1 MDLIMQWKI
10 TTFCKTYIFI
20 KNLIITHYNNFEFVT
35 HYHNPSLGLTTKAR
49 ACKVACQKEAQE
61 SHFMILGMQKIVK
74 EWTFTL
80 LSEFP
85 FWELESQWTSE
96 FS

>member
-1 MDLIMQWKI
+1 MFQVLMDLIMQWKI

-35 HYHNPSLGLTTKAR
+35 HCHNPSLGLTTKAR

-61 SHFMILGMQKIVK
+61 SHFMLLGMQKIVK
-74 EWTFTL
+74 E
-80 LSEFP
+80 
-85 FWELESQWTSE
+85 
-96 FS
+96 